1 MKKDLQRKIAILS
14 IALFVASNSI
24 ISGTLVF
31 MQKDFGISITS
42 AEFLITLSSIPTI
55 ITMILSE
62 KVTQKI
68 GIKKCVLL
76 GLLLVGLS
84 SIFPILSPSYWSV
97 VISRIIMGAGI
108 GLFNG
113 HSANY
118 INIFFEGDEAFK
130 LYGIR
135 NATEFIGQMLLL
147 FIAGLFIKIHWSFAF
162 LAYAVAFL
170 VMIYFY
176 KIIPEV
182 DLEEKEDLGKFHFS
196 KQIFFYVFFVAVMI
210 MNMIAVSIRFPSIAT
225 LAKGMDA
232 NINLYMIVL
241 PLSGM
246 LSGFLFGYINKKLR
260 ERTLLL
266 GLGIYI
272 ISNMVLAFLGYNMYI
287 FLACMVFLAFSQ
299 SLCTPYLFAE
309 VSRFVRG
316 SHARIANNL
325 IFIGCNIG
333 GFIAPL
339 YLSGV
344 NKLFRTQS
352 LTLAFLSFSIIYLI
366 LLILNIYEGSK
377 IRNLKRGVAK

>member
-1 MKKDLQRKIAILS
+1 MNKDLQRKIAILS
-14 IALFVASNSI
+14 ISLFVASNSI

-31 MQKDFGISITS
+31 MQKDFGISITN
-42 AEFLITLSSIPTI
+42 AEFLVTLSSISTI
-55 ITMILSE
+55 ITMVLSE

-76 GLLLVGLS
+76 GFFLVGLS
-84 SIFPILSPSYWSV
+84 SIFPIVRTSYWSV

-118 INIFFEGDEAFK
+118 INIFFEGDKAFK

-135 NATEFIGQMLLL
+135 NSTEFIGQMLLL
-147 FIAGLFIKIHWSFAF
+147 FIAGLFIKIHWHLAF
-162 LAYAVAFL
+162 LAYALAFIVL
-170 VMIYFY
+170 IYFY
-176 KIIPEV
+176 KVIPEV
-182 DLEEKEDLGKFHFS
+182 ALDENEELGKFHFS
-196 KQIFFYVFFVAVMI
+196 KQIFFYVFFVAIMI
-210 MNMIAVSIRFPSIAT
+210 MNMIAVSVRFPSIAT

-241 PLSGM
+241 PLSGVIA
-246 LSGFLFGYINKKLR
+246 GFLFGYINKRLR

-272 ISNMVLAFLGYNMYI
+272 ISNTVLAFLGYNMYI
-287 FLACMVFLAFSQ
+287 FLICMVLVAFSQ
-299 SLCTPYLFAE
+299 SLCTPYLFSE
-309 VSRFVRG
+309 VSRFVKG

-344 NKLFRTQS
+344 NKLFHTES
-352 LTLAFLSFSIIYLI
+352 LILAFLSFTIIYLI
-366 LLILNIYEGSK
+366 LFIVNISEY
-377 IRNLKRGVAK
+377 LKTRHIKRAKA